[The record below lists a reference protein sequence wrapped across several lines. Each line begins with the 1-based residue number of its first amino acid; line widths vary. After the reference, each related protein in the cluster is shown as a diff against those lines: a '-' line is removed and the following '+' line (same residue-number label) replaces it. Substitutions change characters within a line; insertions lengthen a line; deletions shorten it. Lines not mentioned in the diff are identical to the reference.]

1 MLSGTRYIVISCI
14 VLLFTSAAAQEHP
27 SLLLDSREQQ
37 RQQGANAA
45 DSFEAAGTAPAA
57 TTGQCSNA
65 QLVSRGCYA
74 CNPATMY
81 CSKCKPGYILRLNN
95 VNCLA
100 LRCCNMVPK
109 VPAPFTVKMLVAPG
123 ATRKFTKDFDLL
135 SQVQDEDPAG
145 LKLAVWNVTKAW
157 GSGLL
162 LRQKDGRISGVWRF
176 TANPSGIKANS
187 ALTVRY
193 NVTDGYGAVGAGLFY
208 IRFSV
213 NAAPVLGRKT
223 AQLSALTAG
232 VTATYPVRDFLKLL
246 KATDATPGDQNNLK
260 IPYASLVFKD
270 RGDKLTF
277 KKSQAAWEY
286 HCPSDQPCAD
296 YLGNKLNVTVTDG
309 LSNVTGLL
317 TQPVKPRPALFT
329 SEPVPLQG
337 DESPERL
344 RSISVLSMSKRG
356 FAVVRIPMPSDM
368 EAGSALPDDAV
379 PLKIPQASGDTLLD
393 AIEFYGDVN
402 QDSVAQAQELPLAL
416 ADKNPYQTVLGIM
429 STFTAKRRRAAA
441 PASQSSTAATALLD
455 DPTSPNATLSN
466 HGSAAVQALAD
477 QQTVVAAAAAA
488 ARPAQQTCSGCMV
501 DGTASCIRSPADPSG
516 STCDSQCSLSDSG
529 DCVILGLENAA
540 CKACT
545 VGGDGS
551 CMANGSGDCAVNCIP
566 DDTGEACIEDPN
578 DQGGG
583 GGGTGDPYELHGWL
597 VPPTKTTAMG
607 FWISLGCK
615 SSGNISIEWDAA
627 NDEDFDGLDSDKDER
642 DDDKESDPRR
652 DNPAT
657 TQPGR
662 RLRLFTS
669 AGGTGSSSSSSS
681 SDGKRRRRLLQART
695 INGKS
700 SNACYA
706 DDLPA
711 RAMSQHTGDQQDAA
725 RLEAD
730 STDASASAAA
740 AVAGDHQDN
749 GSSSG
754 SDSSSGGSRHL
765 HMSSISSH
773 PNSSRRHLLS
783 RTEVEMEPYYCS
795 YYVKQTS
802 FSQPAYDCEVGST
815 RRVGVFVSA
824 WVGNTAAYLR
834 QVRLQSNVEPG
845 GDPSMYVGTLFIS
858 QTQLGKQ
865 QDPWLPK
872 GGARK
877 RKRSSSRRRA
887 LLGLPGL

>member
-1 MLSGTRYIVISCI
+1 MLSGTIYIVISCI

-135 SQVQDEDPAG
+135 SQVQDEDPAD

-176 TANPSGIKANS
+176 TANPSGVKANS

-270 RGDKLTF
+270 RGDKLAF
-277 KKSQAAWEY
+277 KKPQAAWEY
-286 HCPSDQPCAD
+286 YCPSDQPCAD

-379 PLKIPQASGDTLLD
+379 PVKIPQASGDTLLD

-416 ADKNPYQTVLGIM
+416 ADKNPYQTVLGI
-429 STFTAKRRRAAA
+429 
-441 PASQSSTAATALLD
+441 
-455 DPTSPNATLSN
+455 
-466 HGSAAVQALAD
+466 
-477 QQTVVAAAAAA
+477 
-488 ARPAQQTCSGCMV
+488 
-501 DGTASCIRSPADPSG
+501 I
-516 STCDSQCSLSDSG
+516 
-529 DCVILGLENAA
+529 
-540 CKACT
+540 
-545 VGGDGS
+545 

-566 DDTGEACIEDPN
+566 DDTGEVCIEDPN

-597 VPPTKTTAMG
+597 VPPTKTTAIG

-669 AGGTGSSSSSSS
+669 AGGTGSSSSSSSSSS

-754 SDSSSGGSRHL
+754 SDDSSGGSRHL

-783 RTEVEMEPYYCS
+783 RTEVEKEPYYCS